1 MGRKK
6 SSHVHSAPSDDDDNN
21 MYSKDSKPK
30 RIYQLWPGNNKFYCG
45 GRLVFGPDAS
55 SLLLTTAMIGA
66 PAVTFSIRMA
76 FMIGKRYPFF
86 HTLVLM
92 GSLLLTVLDFTFLFL
107 TSSRDP
113 GIIPRNKD
121 APEGEGLH
129 KITQSSEW
137 VNNKLGSTKLPR
149 TKDVLVNG
157 YTVKVK
163 FCDTCLLYRPP
174 RASHCSICNNCVQRF
189 DHHCPWVGQCIALR
203 NYPYFICFIST
214 STLLCLY
221 VFVFS
226 WVSMLEAHGK
236 MLLMIIT
243 DDAIFIVLIVYC
255 FVVVWFVGGLTVFH
269 LYLICTN
276 QARSF
281 KNSCLIIAAIM
292 LEAHGKMLLMIITD
306 DAIFIVLI
314 VYCFVVCYVLLLLI
328 VCFMQTTYE
337 NFRYRYDKK
346 ENPYG
351 KGLFKNLYEL
361 FFAKIPPPVINF
373 RDWVPEEPDVE
384 VGSIAS
390 ELDRA
395 FGPRGDN
402 KHDMD
407 MEIGDWKASKGGLV
421 LQTLEYDNK
430 KIEETVKK
438 KGLSDGTA
446 ETNTAFNVRSR

>member
-6 SSHVHSAPSDDDDNN
+6 SCHVHNAPSDDDIMFSQDH
-21 MYSKDSKPK
+21 KPK
-30 RIYQLWPGNNKFYCG
+30 RIYQLWPGNNRFYCG

-55 SLLLTTAMIGA
+55 SLLLTTAMIGG
-66 PAVTFSIRMA
+66 PALTFCIRMV
-76 FMIGKRYPFF
+76 FLIGKRYPLF
-86 HTLVLM
+86 HSLILL
-92 GSLLLTVLDFTFLFL
+92 GALLLTVLDFTFLFL

-113 GIIPRNKD
+113 GIIPRNKE
-121 APEGEGLH
+121 APEAEGLDM
-129 KITQSSEW
+129 ITQSSEW
-137 VNNKLGSTKLPR
+137 VNNKLGNTKIPR
-149 TKDVLVNG
+149 TKDILVNG

-226 WVSMLEAHGK
+226 WVSMLEVHGK
-236 MLLMIIT
+236 MLLMVIT
-243 DDAIFIVLIVYC
+243 NDLVFVVLILYC

-276 QARSF
+276 
-281 KNSCLIIAAIM
+281 
-292 LEAHGKMLLMIITD
+292 
-306 DAIFIVLI
+306 
-314 VYCFVVCYVLLLLI
+314 
-328 VCFMQTTYE
+328 QTTYE

-361 FFAKIPPPVINF
+361 FFARIPPPMINF
-373 RDWVPEEPDVE
+373 RDWAPEEPDEE

-390 ELDRA
+390 ELDRT
-395 FGPRGDN
+395 FGPRGD
-402 KHDMD
+402 KYDME
-407 MEIGDWKASKGGLV
+407 MEIGGCKNSKVGLQ
-421 LQTLEYDNK
+421 LHTLEYDNNNSS
-430 KIEETVKK
+430 EETVKK
-438 KGLSDGTA
+438 KGVSEETA
-446 ETNTAFNVRSR
+446 AFYIPGIQEPANITRNSSIDVRSR

>member
-6 SSHVHSAPSDDDDNN
+6 SCHVHSAPSDDETMFSQDR
-21 MYSKDSKPK
+21 KPK

-55 SLLLTTAMIGA
+55 SLLLTTVMIGG
-66 PAVTFSIRMA
+66 PALTFCIRMA
-76 FMIGKRYPFF
+76 FMIGKRYPLF
-86 HTLVLM
+86 HSLVLL
-92 GSLLLTVLDFTFLFL
+92 GALLLTVLDFTFLFL

-113 GIIPRNKD
+113 GIIPRNKE
-121 APEGEGLH
+121 APEAEGFDM
-129 KITQSSEW
+129 ITQSSEW
-137 VNNKLGSTKLPR
+137 VNNKLGNTKIPR
-149 TKDVLVNG
+149 TKDILVNG

-163 FCDTCLLYRPP
+163 FCDTCFLYRPP

-226 WVSMLEAHGK
+226 WISMLELHGK
-236 MLLMIIT
+236 MLLVVIAN
-243 DDAIFIVLIVYC
+243 DFVFVVLILYC

-276 QARSF
+276 
-281 KNSCLIIAAIM
+281 
-292 LEAHGKMLLMIITD
+292 
-306 DAIFIVLI
+306 
-314 VYCFVVCYVLLLLI
+314 
-328 VCFMQTTYE
+328 QTTYE

-361 FFAKIPPPVINF
+361 FFARIPPPMINF
-373 RDWVPEEPDVE
+373 RDWAPEETDVE

-390 ELDRA
+390 ELDRT
-395 FGPRGDN
+395 FGPRGD
-402 KHDMD
+402 KYDME
-407 MEIGDWKASKGGLV
+407 MEIGGCKNSKGGLL
-421 LQTLEYDNK
+421 LQTLEYDNRN
-430 KIEETVKK
+430 IEETVKK
-438 KGLSDGTA
+438 KGLGEGTI
-446 ETNTAFNVRSR
+446 ETNTVFPIPGIQEPAYITRNSSVDVRSR

>member
-30 RIYQLWPGNNKFYCG
+30 RIYQLWRGNNKFYCG

-121 APEGEGLH
+121 APEGEGLD

-189 DHHCPWVGQCIALR
+189 DHHCPWVGQCIAL
-203 NYPYFICFIST
+203 
-214 STLLCLY
+214 
-221 VFVFS
+221 
-226 WVSMLEAHGK
+226 
-236 MLLMIIT
+236 
-243 DDAIFIVLIVYC
+243 
-255 FVVVWFVGGLTVFH
+255 
-269 LYLICTN
+269 
-276 QARSF
+276 
-281 KNSCLIIAAIM
+281 
-292 LEAHGKMLLMIITD
+292 
-306 DAIFIVLI
+306 
-314 VYCFVVCYVLLLLI
+314 
-328 VCFMQTTYE
+328 TTYE

-395 FGPRGDN
+395 FGPRGEN

-421 LQTLEYDNK
+421 LQTLEYDNNNN

-446 ETNTAFNVRSR
+446 ETNTAFDVRSR

>member
-6 SSHVHSAPSDDDDNN
+6 SSHVHNAPCDDET
-21 MYSKDSKPK
+21 MYSQESKPK

-55 SLLLTTAMIGA
+55 SLLLTTVMIGA

-76 FMIGKRYPFF
+76 FMIGKRYPLF

-92 GSLLLTVLDFTFLFL
+92 GSILLTVLDFTFLFL

-121 APEGEGLH
+121 APEGEGLD
-129 KITQSSEW
+129 KISQSSEW
-137 VNNKLGSTKLPR
+137 VNNKLGNTKLPR
-149 TKDVLVNG
+149 TKDILVNG

-221 VFVFS
+221 VFIFS
-226 WVSMLEAHGK
+226 WVSILEAHGK
-236 MLLMIIT
+236 MLLMVIT

-255 FVVVWFVGGLTVFH
+255 FVVVWFVGGLT
-269 LYLICTN
+269 
-276 QARSF
+276 
-281 KNSCLIIAAIM
+281 
-292 LEAHGKMLLMIITD
+292 
-306 DAIFIVLI
+306 
-314 VYCFVVCYVLLLLI
+314 
-328 VCFMQTTYE
+328 TTYE

-361 FFAKIPPPVINF
+361 FFAKIPPPMINF
-373 RDWVPEEPDVE
+373 RDWAPEEPDVE

-407 MEIGDWKASKGGLV
+407 MEVGVWKTSKGGLL
-421 LQTLEYDNK
+421 LQTLEYDNN

-438 KGLSDGTA
+438 KGLSDVTA
-446 ETNTAFNVRSR
+446 ETNTAFDVRSR

>member
-1 MGRKK
+1 MVMGRKK
-6 SSHVHSAPSDDDDNN
+6 SCHVHSAPSDDDTMFSQDH
-21 MYSKDSKPK
+21 KPK
-30 RIYQLWPGNNKFYCG
+30 RIYQLWPGNNRFYCG

-55 SLLLTTAMIGA
+55 SLLLTTAMIGG
-66 PAVTFSIRMA
+66 PALTFCIRMA
-76 FMIGKRYPFF
+76 FLIGKRYPLF
-86 HTLVLM
+86 HSLVLL
-92 GSLLLTVLDFTFLFL
+92 GALLLTVLDFIFLFL

-113 GIIPRNKD
+113 GIIPRNKE
-121 APEGEGLH
+121 APEAEGLDM
-129 KITQSSEW
+129 ITQSSEW
-137 VNNKLGSTKLPR
+137 VNNKLGNTKIPR
-149 TKDVLVNG
+149 TKDILVNG

-226 WVSMLEAHGK
+226 WVSMLEVHGK
-236 MLLMIIT
+236 MLLMVIT
-243 DDAIFIVLIVYC
+243 NDLVFVVLILYC

-276 QARSF
+276 
-281 KNSCLIIAAIM
+281 
-292 LEAHGKMLLMIITD
+292 
-306 DAIFIVLI
+306 
-314 VYCFVVCYVLLLLI
+314 
-328 VCFMQTTYE
+328 QTTYE

-361 FFAKIPPPVINF
+361 FFARIPPPMTNF
-373 RDWVPEEPDVE
+373 RDWAPEEPDEE

-390 ELDRA
+390 ELDRT
-395 FGPRGDN
+395 FGPRGD
-402 KHDMD
+402 KYDME
-407 MEIGDWKASKGGLV
+407 MEIGGCKNSKGGLR
-421 LQTLEYDNK
+421 LQTLEYDNNNNS
-430 KIEETVKK
+430 EETVKK
-438 KGLSDGTA
+438 KGLDEGTTG
-446 ETNTAFNVRSR
+446 TNTAFYIPGIQEPANITRNSSIDVRSR